1 MAYHIMY
8 SKECPTCTCK
18 ECIFYYCWMKCFIN
32 VCKVHLVYCMTE
44 VQHFL
49 VAFIQMIYP
58 LLKVGLLK
66 SFAIIVLLSVSPF
79 RSVIIFLKYLGI
91 PMLYIIFIPSWQM
104 IPRYHFWL
112 KVYFV
117 WYKYSSLA
125 FFWLLLKWNIFLYP
139 LEPMYVLKSVSYRQH
154 IVAWNFFS
162 QQTE

>member
-1 MAYHIMY
+1 MWPNKFPVHLIKNVYCAAVEWKVPYI
-8 SKECPTCTCK
+8 SVRSALFWSTASLL
-18 ECIFYYCWMKCFIN
+18 IFYLDILSTIESG
-32 VCKVHLVYCMTE
+32 V
-44 VQHFL
+44 
-49 VAFIQMIYP
+49 
-58 LLKVGLLK
+58 LK